1 MQIQIIP
8 EDEKK
13 RFIKYYKKLNINED
27 LQPDYVIINNITIPK
42 NFKMFN
48 IKYNNIFST
57 KDFDIYLFQN

>member
-1 MQIQIIP
+1 MQKLIYLL
-8 EDEKK
+8 KN
-13 RFIKYYKKLNINED
+13 KYYKKLNINED
-27 LQPDYVIINNITIPK
+27 LKPDYVIINNITIPK